1 MVIFELFVC
10 MCVFKIQNIESI
22 KNIRVKLKH
31 IFIEDV
37 QVISYQTMSQKMYLY
52 QVLKACLDGLL
63 MTLLTIKNTFCR
75 PEKNLP

>member
-22 KNIRVKLKH
+22 KNRVKLKH
-31 IFIEDV
+31 IFIEDA
-37 QVISYQTMSQKMYLY
+37 QVFSYQTMSQKMY

-75 PEKNLP
+75 PEENLP